1 MINFIQNYK
10 FNSREEYYKWCENMI
25 TKIYYAQ
32 IAMKDEPIREVVSE
46 IGTKLWIKEGEELY
60 P

>member
-1 MINFIQNYK
+1 MQNYK
-10 FNSREEYYKWCENMI
+10 FNSREEYQKWCEDMI

-32 IAMKDEPIREVVSE
+32 IAMDNNVIKEVVFE
-46 IGTKLWIKEGEELY
+46 IGLKLWLTEGMELY